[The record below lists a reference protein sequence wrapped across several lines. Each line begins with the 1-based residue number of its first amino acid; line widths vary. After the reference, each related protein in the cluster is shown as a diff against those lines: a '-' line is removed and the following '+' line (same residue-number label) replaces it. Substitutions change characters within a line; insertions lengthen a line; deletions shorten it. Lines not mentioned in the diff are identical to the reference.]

1 MASSSSRRPIFVAA
15 TRQHVGKTT
24 CSLALMSGLKKR
36 FNRVGFIKPVG
47 QQHVTVAE
55 VAPPHQNV
63 RVDKDVQLLKE
74 YFKTVGSYKDMS
86 PVIIPRGYT
95 QDYVDGKVT
104 CEEQA
109 EAIRTSY
116 GRIAA
121 EADVV
126 LLEGTGHVGVGSIV
140 EMSNSRVASMLDADM
155 VLVCNGG
162 LGSAFD
168 ELEMNRVMC
177 EAHGVRVRGVILNKV
192 LPDKVEMVRDYFGRV
207 MEQRWGLPL
216 LGVVPDLPFLSKCS
230 LGDMCTLLG
239 AEMISGEQYRP
250 MHYSADDVEVVT
262 VGLRRYLRKQ
272 LEGARSGTRQRP
284 LFITHCTRDDVV
296 LGYLSSFHSTF
307 IQLLRGETEAALG
320 RKSGFM
326 KSEVGQARATHGR
339 GLYTGALILCEG
351 ASGDVDLDKLAG
363 DTGNHLSPSLRTL
376 CESYD
381 APVLLATGASTEV
394 AEVIKRHTAKLS
406 INDNERVAAAI
417 DHYEPHIDFDKL
429 LE

>member
-1 MASSSSRRPIFVAA
+1 MVD
-15 TRQHVGKTT
+15 
-24 CSLALMSGLKKR
+24 
-36 FNRVGFIKPVG
+36 G

-86 PVIIPRGYT
+86 ARHHSRIHAGLRRWQGDVRVAGELDP
-95 QDYVDGKVT
+95 
-104 CEEQA
+104 
-109 EAIRTSY
+109 TSY

-126 LLEGTGHVGVGSIV
+126 LLEGTGHVGVGAIV
-140 EMSNSRVASMLDADM
+140 EMSNSRVASLLERRQLDERRVQRRA
-155 VLVCNGG
+155 G
-162 LGSAFD
+162 LGVRRAVGD
-168 ELEMNRVMC
+168 EPRDVRC
-177 EAHGVRVRGVILNKV
+177 AHGVRVRGVILNKV

-272 LEGARSGTRQRP
+272 LEGARSGSEQRP

-307 IQLLRGETEAALG
+307 IQPLLRGETEAALG

>member
-1 MASSSSRRPIFVAA
+1 MAIPCGAAA
-15 TRQHVGKTT
+15 TG
-24 CSLALMSGLKKR
+24 
-36 FNRVGFIKPVG
+36 
-47 QQHVTVAE
+47 
-55 VAPPHQNV
+55 
-63 RVDKDVQLLKE
+63 
-74 YFKTVGSYKDMS
+74 
-86 PVIIPRGYT
+86 
-95 QDYVDGKVT
+95 
-104 CEEQA
+104 
-109 EAIRTSY
+109 
-116 GRIAA
+116 
-121 EADVV
+121 EAD
-126 LLEGTGHVGVGSIV
+126 
-140 EMSNSRVASMLDADM
+140 
-155 VLVCNGG
+155 GG
-162 LGSAFD
+162 GGD
-168 ELEMNRVMC
+168 
-177 EAHGVRVRGVILNKV
+177 AHGVRVRGVILNKV

-239 AEMISGEQYRP
+239 AETISGEQYRP

>member
-1 MASSSSRRPIFVAA
+1 M
-15 TRQHVGKTT
+15 
-24 CSLALMSGLKKR
+24 
-36 FNRVGFIKPVG
+36 
-47 QQHVTVAE
+47 
-55 VAPPHQNV
+55 
-63 RVDKDVQLLKE
+63 
-74 YFKTVGSYKDMS
+74 
-86 PVIIPRGYT
+86 
-95 QDYVDGKVT
+95 
-104 CEEQA
+104 
-109 EAIRTSY
+109 
-116 GRIAA
+116 
-121 EADVV
+121 
-126 LLEGTGHVGVGSIV
+126 
-140 EMSNSRVASMLDADM
+140 
-155 VLVCNGG
+155 
-162 LGSAFD
+162 
-168 ELEMNRVMC
+168 
-177 EAHGVRVRGVILNKV
+177 
-192 LPDKVEMVRDYFGRV
+192 
-207 MEQRWGLPL
+207 
-216 LGVVPDLPFLSKCS
+216 
-230 LGDMCTLLG
+230 
-239 AEMISGEQYRP
+239 
-250 MHYSADDVEVVT
+250 VT

>member
-1 MASSSSRRPIFVAA
+1 
-15 TRQHVGKTT
+15 
-24 CSLALMSGLKKR
+24 
-36 FNRVGFIKPVG
+36 
-47 QQHVTVAE
+47 
-55 VAPPHQNV
+55 
-63 RVDKDVQLLKE
+63 
-74 YFKTVGSYKDMS
+74 
-86 PVIIPRGYT
+86 
-95 QDYVDGKVT
+95 
-104 CEEQA
+104 
-109 EAIRTSY
+109 
-116 GRIAA
+116 
-121 EADVV
+121 
-126 LLEGTGHVGVGSIV
+126 
-140 EMSNSRVASMLDADM
+140 
-155 VLVCNGG
+155 
-162 LGSAFD
+162 
-168 ELEMNRVMC
+168 
-177 EAHGVRVRGVILNKV
+177 
-192 LPDKVEMVRDYFGRV
+192 
-207 MEQRWGLPL
+207 ME
-216 LGVVPDLPFLSKCS
+216 
-230 LGDMCTLLG
+230 
-239 AEMISGEQYRP
+239 
-250 MHYSADDVEVVT
+250 
-262 VGLRRYLRKQ
+262 
-272 LEGARSGTRQRP
+272 RSGTRQRP

-339 GLYTGALILCEG
+339 GLYTGALLHCEG